1 MSNKKA
7 KYKSHFQEAWF
18 SEPEYSKWL
27 KKYRNDNTV
36 AFCTACL
43 KSFSVAAHG
52 KKA

>member
-1 MSNKKA
+1 MSNKKD